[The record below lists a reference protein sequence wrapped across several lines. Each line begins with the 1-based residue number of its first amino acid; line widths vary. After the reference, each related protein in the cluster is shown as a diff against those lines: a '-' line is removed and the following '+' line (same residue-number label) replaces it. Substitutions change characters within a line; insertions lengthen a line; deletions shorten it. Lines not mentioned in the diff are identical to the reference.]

1 MAILNVFAGSGGG
14 VRIPLETPTSFA
26 ATPASGKILLSWTDP
41 VDKVANPGGEAVAT
55 WNYTIVVRKVG
66 SAPQTPGDGVE
77 IVREHTR
84 NQYQSTTYT
93 DELYIENGITYHYAV
108 FAVSTI
114 GVWSTPATATA
125 MPRAETFSYHDSIVL
140 TFPSPGKYA
149 TTASHTTNHALFTNI
164 LPEWSGPEK
173 YTNSVLAVN
182 KEGTQTKLTGEKAV
196 LSAGGSVDGYAFFA
210 GGHIYEDD
218 PFSIGSG
225 HGDYTTSTVTVFSPS
240 LSKSTT
246 DLMYG
251 LNGAMGIASASLSD
265 RIIFA
270 GGHTN
275 GENDDD
281 YYGSG
286 TAKVRAFTSSRT
298 RYNLSDLSNA
308 RGYAGGASTSNYAIF
323 AGGFSVAVL
332 SDVANSS
339 AIAYNYVDAYDSS
352 FTKVSSIA
360 NLSVS
365 RGGVGAATVGSTAVF
380 AGGRLRGGDTFT
392 NVVEGYNDSLTKISL
407 DSLSSSR
414 YAMATVSMGGT
425 AIFAGGSYSNCT
437 FGWTSSG
444 PETTTRKNVD
454 KYTPTLTKETLPNLN
469 YFGVLSG
476 AMAENV
482 AVFAGAEGN
491 ADRYIYQ

>member
-14 VRIPLETPTSFA
+14 VRIPLETPTGFV

-164 LPEWSGPEK
+164 LTDWSGPEE

-182 KEGTQTKLTGEKAV
+182 KEGTQTNLTGEKAV

-210 GGHIYEDD
+210 GGHIYADN
-218 PFSIGSG
+218 PFWISSSGSN
-225 HGDYTTSTVTVFSPS
+225 YTTSTVTVFSPS

-246 DLMYG
+246 DLLYG
-251 LNGAMGIASASLSD
+251 LDGAMGIASASISD

-270 GGHTN
+270 GGHTEDEDAPN
-275 GENDDD
+275 GM
-281 YYGSG
+281 S
-286 TAKVRAFTSSRT
+286 AKVRSFTSSRT

-308 RGYAGGASTSNYAIF
+308 RGYAGGASTSNHAIF

-332 SDVANSS
+332 SDVSNSG
-339 AIAYNYVDAYDSS
+339 IAYNYVDAYDSS

-365 RGGVGAATVGSTAVF
+365 RGGVGATTVGSTAVF
-380 AGGRLRGGDTFT
+380 AGGRLTGGDTFT

-425 AIFAGGSYSNCT
+425 AIFAGGSYSNYT
-437 FGWTSSG
+437 FGHSSR

-476 AMAENV
+476 AMAENI
-482 AVFAGAEGN
+482 AVFAGDEGN